1 LQAIGTDSINLG
13 QLIRKIVESE
23 VPLSE
28 EESKFQAIREK
39 HDKGQPLTVEEQ
51 DLVLK
56 IATKADE
63 WEKDVESSA
72 LTEREETLPGC

>member
-1 LQAIGTDSINLG
+1 MQTTGTDSISLG

-28 EESKFQAIREK
+28 EESRFQAIKEK
-39 HDKGQPLTVEEQ
+39 HANGQPLTIEEQ
-51 DLVLK
+51 NLVLK

-72 LTEREETLPGC
+72 LTDREETLPGC

>member
-1 LQAIGTDSINLG
+1 MQATGAALINVG
-13 QLIRKIVESE
+13 QLILKIVESE

-28 EESKFQAIREK
+28 EESKFEAIREK
-39 HDKGQPLTVEEQ
+39 HAKGQPLTIEEQ

-56 IATKADE
+56 IAAKADE

-72 LTEREETLPGC
+72 LTDREETLPGC